1 MRMFSKAMIIFL
13 SMITP
18 MPSITYIKCPIA
30 CLQNNIIL
38 KVLLARSAIRRDF
51 SNSSPA
57 WSAVAPTLSS
67 SAPPYSPLR
76 LKPLIALEMPNLRD
90 LLPKKPL
97 IASGIAPR
105 NAPTP
110 TPPTPPST
118 SPPTALVN
126 FLGVR
131 YIMCSCSLHISVAH
145 TVPHISQWLHVYTV
159 KYDCSEMSFHIRLVS
174 TTSHPHSRYT
184 RSS

>member
-1 MRMFSKAMIIFL
+1 MSTKQYHIESFVSQVCHKKGLFKFL
-13 SMITP
+13 S
-18 MPSITYIKCPIA
+18 
-30 CLQNNIIL
+30 CLVCSCTNSLIL
-38 KVLLARSAIRRDF
+38 CFTIFTSTAKALNCARNAQLAE
-51 SNSSPA
+51 SP
-57 WSAVAPTLSS
+57 TQ
-67 SAPPYSPLR
+67 
-76 LKPLIALEMPNLRD
+76 
-90 LLPKKPL
+90 KPL

-110 TPPTPPST
+110 TPPPST

-159 KYDCSEMSFHIRLVS
+159 KYDCSQMSFHICLVS